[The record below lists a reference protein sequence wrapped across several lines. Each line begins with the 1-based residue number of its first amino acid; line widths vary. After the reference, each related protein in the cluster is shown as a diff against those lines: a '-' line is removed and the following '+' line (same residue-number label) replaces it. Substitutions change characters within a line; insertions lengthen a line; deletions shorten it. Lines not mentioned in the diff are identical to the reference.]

1 MPAMLLPSTL
11 RLLLPKP
18 VEKTVNRPIRPY

>member
-1 MPAMLLPSTL
+1 MTTCLLPSAI
-11 RLLLPKP
+11 RLLRPTT